1 MIVIDDN
8 CPTCGC
14 QLTWEKDTC
23 LGCGTYV
30 GAPNVREVAVE
41 RDKLLTRYEK
51 TVEESKARGC
61 FDEVSAFTDSVAKN
75 SSAVIN
81 LWPEFLAQFLNGDK
95 SIYSTYALQ
104 TDAETRKAAERS
116 NDKERRGTEGTLFGQ
131 YGPHI
136 RYAALSLDGGEGLVS
151 YGSCSVSL
159 RQLLCLN
166 TATLMEENSYT
177 FLRRYRLLPG
187 DPIPEARR
195 AVWQDRHYLATV
207 KLADKI
213 DKSMTNGQFAELNIE
228 KLVPAWQTLRATAP
242 VSHIESD
249 SDYEQAIEFLN
260 NLLDVVRDDSAHPLY
275 SLVSVVGDLIEAYEN
290 DKEPFNS

>member
-1 MIVIDDN
+1 MIVIDN
-8 CPTCGC
+8 ICPTCSNP
-14 QLTWEKDTC
+14 LTWEKDTC
-23 LGCGTYV
+23 LSCGTYV
-30 GAPNVREVAVE
+30 GAPNVREVTLE
-41 RDKLLTRYEK
+41 QDKLLDRYEK
-51 TVEESKARGC
+51 KVEECKARGC
-61 FDEVSAFTDSVAKN
+61 FDEVSAFTDRIINDSE
-75 SSAVIN
+75 AVIN

-95 SIYSTYALQ
+95 SIYSTYTLQ
-104 TDAETRKAAERS
+104 TDAETRKAADRS

-159 RQLLCLN
+159 RQQLCLN

-195 AVWQDRHYLATV
+195 AVWQDRHYLVTA

-213 DKSMTNGQFAELNIE
+213 DKSTTDSQFTELLLFSE
-228 KLVPAWQTLRATAP
+228 GDRATDEF
-242 VSHIESD
+242 IEVHVYGPFSKEAFVAAVIPSIKQAKSIDDRFYLSNIRD
-249 SDYEQAIEFLN
+249 SLGKSGIPCKR
-260 NLLDVVRDDSAHPLY
+260 V
-275 SLVSVVGDLIEAYEN
+275 
-290 DKEPFNS
+290 

>member
-151 YGSCSVSL
+151 YGSCCVSL
-159 RQLLCLN
+159 RQQLCLN
-166 TATLMEENSYT
+166 TA
-177 FLRRYRLLPG
+177 RRR
-187 DPIPEARR
+187 
-195 AVWQDRHYLATV
+195 
-207 KLADKI
+207 
-213 DKSMTNGQFAELNIE
+213 
-228 KLVPAWQTLRATAP
+228 
-242 VSHIESD
+242 
-249 SDYEQAIEFLN
+249 
-260 NLLDVVRDDSAHPLY
+260 
-275 SLVSVVGDLIEAYEN
+275 
-290 DKEPFNS
+290 